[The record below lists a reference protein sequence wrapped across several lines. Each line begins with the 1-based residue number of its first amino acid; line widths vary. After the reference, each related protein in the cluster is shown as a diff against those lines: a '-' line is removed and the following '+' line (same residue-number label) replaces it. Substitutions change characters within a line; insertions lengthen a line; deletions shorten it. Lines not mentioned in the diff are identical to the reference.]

1 VSTQIIS
8 RRYARALLNLS
19 ARGPELDTMA
29 KALDEAAAAVCG
41 PEMTAFLAS
50 ENVPADAKGEVLKQV
65 LAKVG
70 GPATLSPFV
79 RLLHRKRRLELLS
92 EIASLFRSLADERL
106 GRAQAEVTVA
116 EPLSDAMQERLRK
129 QIEKQTGKTVTLH
142 VQVDPNL
149 LGGAVTRVGSVVWD
163 GSVRHYLNRV
173 RERLLS
179 G

>member
-1 VSTQIIS
+1 MSTQIIS

-19 ARGPELDTMA
+19 GRGPDLDAMA
-29 KALDEAAAAVCG
+29 QALDETAAAVCG
-41 PEMTAFLAS
+41 PQVTAFLARETAS
-50 ENVPADAKGEVLKQV
+50 ADAKGEVLKQV
-65 LAKVG
+65 LAKIG

-79 RLLHRKRRLELLS
+79 RLLHQKRRLALLP

-116 EPLSDAMQERLRK
+116 EPLSEAVQERLRK

-142 VQVDPNL
+142 VQVDPAL

-163 GSVRHYLNRV
+163 GSVRHYLDRV

>member
-1 VSTQIIS
+1 MSTQIIS

-19 ARGPELDTMA
+19 GGGSALDAMA
-29 KALDEAAAAVCG
+29 QALDETAAAVCG
-41 PEMTAFLAS
+41 PQVTGFLARES
-50 ENVPADAKGEVLKQV
+50 ASADAKSEVLKQV
-65 LAKVG
+65 LAKIG

-79 RLLHRKRRLELLS
+79 RLLHQKRRLALLP

-116 EPLSDAMQERLRK
+116 EPLSDALQERLRK
-129 QIEKQTGKTVTLH
+129 QIEKQTGKSVTLH
-142 VQVDPNL
+142 VQVDPAL

-163 GSVRHYLNRV
+163 GSVRHYLDRV